1 MQSNTAEKLEVY
13 EVPAGGIGDFV
24 MSDEHLEHF
33 EKEDAKKILGSKGIA
48 SYEKIAAN
56 MASMGRFGDDSV
68 AHLETGEIIVP
79 RALVERNPELKESI
93 FKNLREAG
101 IDNPERYVV
110 GSSQNSINPDT
121 GLPEFFLKKL
131 VRGIKKVF
139 KAVKKVAKVVVPIIA
154 SVLLTPIVGPVA
166 AGAIT
171 GGISTLA
178 QGGNLKDAL
187 KSAALGGAL
196 GGVAAKLQGGDIFG
210 KQGALTNP
218 RAYAQAQGTALASQT
233 PVSELSV
240 TPDKLG
246 VGATAG
252 DIATAAQNV
261 PLTAQNAA
269 EIASSL
275 QPAGLTV
282 GDVYKEAIEKGL
294 DPDLTILQDGQLA
307 QGPFSPEVLGR
318 DSITSLDQTARDLAQ
333 RGTFD
338 FDQKGGLAQTLD
350 TSDITDISTP
360 DLTPKAVQ
368 NIVNNVP
375 QAETG
380 FFDKALTKTKDFF
393 MPDVQGKFSVENIS
407 QKMFGKP
414 YASLKAAETQKVI
427 ELAGKGPGVLD
438 YAKSYALPA
447 TVLAAGTGVLRTP
460 ELELNDGIMRDED
473 GDIITGAD
481 LLAQNP
487 EKYMIDISR
496 PVGGPYDIPA
506 PRIAGKAEG
515 GGVFPRRVGGIM
527 PDEGVPDEDSVKAML
542 MPGEFVM
549 TTQAVKG
556 LGNGNNR
563 QGIKNMYKVMR
574 NLERRAEAT
583 A

>member
-178 QGGNLKDAL
+178 QGGSLKDAL

-282 GDVYKEAIEKGL
+282 GDVYKEAIDKGL
-294 DPDLTILQDGQLA
+294 EQY
-307 QGPFSPEVLGR
+307 
-318 DSITSLDQTARDLAQ
+318 SITSLDQTARDFAQ
-333 RGTFD
+333 RGGFN

-414 YASLKAAETQKVI
+414 YASLEAAETQKVI

-515 GGVFPRRVGGIM
+515 GGVFPRRMGGIM